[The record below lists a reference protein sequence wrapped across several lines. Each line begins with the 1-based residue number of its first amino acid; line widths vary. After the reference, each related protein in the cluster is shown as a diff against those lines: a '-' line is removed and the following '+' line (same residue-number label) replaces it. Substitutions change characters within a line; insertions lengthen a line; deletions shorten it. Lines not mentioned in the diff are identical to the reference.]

1 MKLEDEIKQKKF
13 KSEYQKLLLNVI
25 FTGNWLNS
33 LSIKAFKP
41 YGVSPQQY
49 NVLRIL
55 KGQHPNSIMV
65 NQIVERML
73 DKNSNASRLV
83 DKLVIKNLVK
93 RETCEKDR
101 RQMDVA
107 ITDKGLKLLDDMEK
121 NIEHVDQLI
130 AKTLSKKEAEEVN
143 VILDKMRE

>member
-13 KSEYQKLLLNVI
+13 KSEYQKLLLNVV

-41 YGVSPQQY
+41 FGISPQQY

-55 KGQHPNSIMV
+55 KGQHPSAITV
-65 NQIVERML
+65 NQVTERML

-83 DKLVIKNLVK
+83 DKLVVKELVK
-93 RETCEKDR
+93 RDICEKDR
-101 RQMDVA
+101 RQMEVA
-107 ITDKGLKLLDDMEK
+107 ITDKGLKLLTEMASSIGDVDK
-121 NIEHVDQLI
+121 VIE
-130 AKTLSKKEAEEVN
+130 KTLSQVEAEQLN
-143 VILDKMRE
+143 LILDRIRE

>member
-33 LSIKAFKP
+33 MSIKSFKP

-55 KGQHPNSIMV
+55 RGQHPNAIAV
-65 NQIVERML
+65 NAIVERML

-101 RQMDVA
+101 RQMDVV
-107 ITDKGLKLLDDMEK
+107 ITDNGLKLLKEME
-121 NIEHVDQLI
+121 NNLEHVDELI
-130 AKTLSKKEAEEVN
+130 SRTISKKDAEQVN
-143 VILDKMRE
+143 ALLDKMRE